1 MAEQNDEGE
10 QKADLDWLY
19 RRGPEE
25 APDPLAGRPARV
37 TSTFNRADVQR
48 HEQEFLAERARRQ
61 AQQQARP
68 AQVQPG
74 GSAQYASRGQ
84 QPGGYGAANAVPRH
98 AGSGP
103 TGGGNGAP
111 PRRPVPAP
119 VPATQPPR
127 RRRPRHPVR
136 NFFRTFFIVLLAWL
150 VYTVAVPVRAFASMP
165 QVDWEPA
172 AAGRPSQQ
180 PGTAILLVGS
190 DSRENL
196 TEAQKAALGTGD
208 AEGQR
213 TDTIMI
219 LYTPP
224 WGGRSVLISVPR
236 DSYVTIPGY
245 GRNKINAA
253 YSFGGAP
260 LLTQTIEGATGLRMD
275 GYMEIGFAGFAD
287 MIDAVK
293 GVQVCLDEPM
303 ADPLANIDL
312 PAGCQTLNGD
322 NALGYVRHRYGDPEG
337 DLGRAKRQREVIAKV
352 GKKVMSPT
360 TVANPV
366 RWWNVNEALSKA
378 ITRGKDMGPGVALGA
393 GRGMVSVA
401 GGKGLTLQVPVS
413 NSSGWSDDGQSV
425 VIWDSARASRMFGLL
440 AQGDTKDMDQFAS

>member
-1 MAEQNDEGE
+1 
-10 QKADLDWLY
+10 
-19 RRGPEE
+19 
-25 APDPLAGRPARV
+25 
-37 TSTFNRADVQR
+37 
-48 HEQEFLAERARRQ
+48 
-61 AQQQARP
+61 
-68 AQVQPG
+68 
-74 GSAQYASRGQ
+74 
-84 QPGGYGAANAVPRH
+84 
-98 AGSGP
+98 
-103 TGGGNGAP
+103 
-111 PRRPVPAP
+111 
-119 VPATQPPR
+119 
-127 RRRPRHPVR
+127 
-136 NFFRTFFIVLLAWL
+136 
-150 VYTVAVPVRAFASMP
+150 
-165 QVDWEPA
+165 
-172 AAGRPSQQ
+172 
-180 PGTAILLVGS
+180 
-190 DSRENL
+190 
-196 TEAQKAALGTGD
+196 
-208 AEGQR
+208 
-213 TDTIMI
+213 
-219 LYTPP
+219 
-224 WGGRSVLISVPR
+224 
-236 DSYVTIPGY
+236 
-245 GRNKINAA
+245 
-253 YSFGGAP
+253 
-260 LLTQTIEGATGLRMD
+260 
-275 GYMEIGFAGFAD
+275 

-413 NSSGWSDDGQSV
+413 NSSGSSDDGQSV

>member
-1 MAEQNDEGE
+1 
-10 QKADLDWLY
+10 
-19 RRGPEE
+19 
-25 APDPLAGRPARV
+25 
-37 TSTFNRADVQR
+37 
-48 HEQEFLAERARRQ
+48 
-61 AQQQARP
+61 
-68 AQVQPG
+68 
-74 GSAQYASRGQ
+74 
-84 QPGGYGAANAVPRH
+84 
-98 AGSGP
+98 
-103 TGGGNGAP
+103 
-111 PRRPVPAP
+111 
-119 VPATQPPR
+119 
-127 RRRPRHPVR
+127 
-136 NFFRTFFIVLLAWL
+136 
-150 VYTVAVPVRAFASMP
+150 
-165 QVDWEPA
+165 
-172 AAGRPSQQ
+172 GRPSQQ